1 MTDTSRTVS
10 SGPAT
15 PEASNADSGPLH
27 GGLDWPVF
35 IISGGVLALFAIA
48 ALVDLQGVS
57 ALIQGAFSFS
67 THYFGAYWQAL
78 MLATFVIAI
87 ALTLGRTGRVRLGGL
102 ATPDISTLRWMAIIL
117 CTLLAGGGVFWA
129 AAEPI
134 AHFISPPPVFGADA
148 PTGNVDA
155 AYNALAQSFMHWGF
169 LAWAMLGSLTGIV
182 FMYLHY
188 EKGLPLKPRT
198 LLYPVF
204 GERVMRGPIGTLVDS
219 CCVLAVVA
227 GTVGPIGFLGL
238 QVSYGLNALFG
249 IPDTYATQLALL
261 AVLTVIYTLSA
272 VSGVTRGIQM
282 LSSANVL
289 LGGALLLFILVM
301 GPTGFLLEAFPQG
314 LTRYVGNFVSMA
326 AFRQNG
332 GWLNSWTLFFWGWFI
347 GYGPLMAMF
356 VARISRGRTLRQM
369 VLLIAIVSP
378 LITCLWFTIIGGS
391 GLAFELAT
399 PGSVSG
405 PFTGFN
411 LPAALIAIT
420 QQLPFGFIISVLFL
434 VLTTLFVATTGDSMT
449 YAVSMVMSGH
459 DNPPRGVRVFWSL
472 MMGAMAAL
480 LISMGDGGINALQS
494 FIVVTAVPVSLI
506 LLPSLWNAPRIA
518 HQMAREQGV

>member
-1 MTDTSRTVS
+1 
-10 SGPAT
+10 
-15 PEASNADSGPLH
+15 
-27 GGLDWPVF
+27 
-35 IISGGVLALFAIA
+35 
-48 ALVDLQGVS
+48 
-57 ALIQGAFSFS
+57 
-67 THYFGAYWQAL
+67 
-78 MLATFVIAI
+78 
-87 ALTLGRTGRVRLGGL
+87 
-102 ATPDISTLRWMAIIL
+102 MA
-117 CTLLAGGGVFWA
+117 
-129 AAEPI
+129 P
-134 AHFISPPPVFGADA
+134 
-148 PTGNVDA
+148 
-155 AYNALAQSFMHWGF
+155 ALAQSFMHWGF
-169 LAWAMLGSLTGIV
+169 LAWAMLGSLTGII

-198 LLYPVF
+198 LLYPLF
-204 GERVMRGPIGTLVDS
+204 GDRVMRGPIGALVDA

-249 IPDTYATQLALL
+249 IPDTYATQLTLL
-261 AVLTVIYTLSA
+261 LVLTVIYTLSA
-272 VSGVTRGIQM
+272 VSGVTRGIQF
-282 LSSANVL
+282 LSSTNVL
-289 LGGALLLFILVM
+289 LGGALLLFILIM

-314 LTRYVGNFVSMA
+314 LVRYVGDFVAMSS
-326 AFRQNG
+326 FRG
-332 GWLNSWTLFFWGWFI
+332 DDGWLNGWTLFFWGWFI

-369 VLLIAIVSP
+369 VLLIAVISP
-378 LITCLWFTIIGGS
+378 LVTCLWFTIIGGS
-391 GLAFELAT
+391 GLAFELSN

-420 QQLPFGFIISVLFL
+420 QQLPFGFTISVLFL

-472 MMGAMAAL
+472 MMGVVAAL

-506 LLPSLWNAPRIA
+506 LLPSLWNAPLIA
-518 HQMAREQGV
+518 RRMAREQGV